1 MRCNTF
7 LPFVRLHLVHLLWFF
22 FLEFIHKCTFY
33 FIYNLIVTLRY
44 LNLRYLYWKH
54 KKMTFKL
61 EGFWLYIHFF
71 KTFAMNSKMLI
82 NLHITIR
89 EPILYRWY
97 LVFPFFSHVLCEANS
112 ITHESRCRSLGRL
125 FVPWVEGSPALCWVE
140 LSKILSRLAK
150 LTELTRLEPLPI
162 DLFVFRPLYTIC
174 LT

>member
-7 LPFVRLHLVHLLWFF
+7 LPFVRLHLVHLLWFFF

-44 LNLRYLYWKH
+44 LNLKYLYWKH

-61 EGFWLYIHFF
+61 EGFWLYIHLF

-112 ITHESRCRSLGRL
+112 ITHESRCRPLGHL
-125 FVPWVEGSPALCWVE
+125 FVPWVGGSPALCCVE
-140 LSKILSRLAK
+140 LSKIWSRPAK
-150 LTELTRLEPLPI
+150 STELTRLELLSI
-162 DLFVFRPLYTIC
+162 DPVCF
-174 LT
+174 

>member
-1 MRCNTF
+1 MWDATLFCLLCDYIMSTF
-7 LPFVRLHLVHLLWFF
+7 YDFF
-22 FLEFIHKCTFY
+22 FWSLYISAPFILFY
-33 FIYNLIVTLRY
+33 SIYNLIGTLGY
-44 LNLRYLYWKH
+44 LNLRHLYWKH

-97 LVFPFFSHVLCEANS
+97 LVFPFFSHVLCEVNS
-112 ITHESRCRSLGRL
+112 ITHESQCRPLGHL

-140 LSKILSRLAK
+140 LSKIWSRPAK
-150 LTELTRLEPLPI
+150 STELTRLEPLSI
-162 DLFVFRPLYTIC
+162 DPLYTIC